1 MYNAIANNRRRVPVP
16 RQAIRL
22 IAGGC
27 RATVIATML
36 GHLMRCLYY
45 RNHHCISGGWC
56 KASWIADVF
65 RMDLRNIKA
74 ARKHLVTIGLLQ
86 TLDTPQSLCNHWGNY
101 ILLNLSWTRATVK
114 KTSQDDAQTPSSESP
129 PPPAFSTTKLPP
141 PHKEYK
147 EPFQELQHQKPAPQ
161 ADIPTLPQPFP
172 LAAPAPSGPASGV
185 DTQKREKTKKAKNHT
200 PTLSHIVLEDLT
212 DTTRLLAL
220 FEQAHTQGLL
230 GKSDSERLTFLSLAE
245 HAKVVGSYNPC
256 GLFAELTRRKCWHF
270 VTESD
275 EDAAYRRL
283 KQHLYG
289 QLPPSVSAPA
299 RLTPAPPKLSKDAF
313 MVRELQR
320 ELARQ
325 GWHGDIF
332 AWVHQYDPAWSRARW
347 ERATAELAQ
356 AQAAWQHANVLN
368 RVGDLTG
375 VGDALDTLGVC
386 VAEEDIMA

>member
-245 HAKVVGSYNPC
+245 HAKVVGSHNPS
-256 GLFAELTRRKCWHF
+256 GLFAALIRRQCWHF

-275 EDAAYRRL
+275 EDAAYKRL
-283 KQHLYG
+283 KLHLYG
-289 QLPPSVSAPA
+289 QSDQKRPTPPLAILEP
-299 RLTPAPPKLSKDAF
+299 RDLSKDAF
-313 MVRELQR
+313 IVRELQR
-320 ELARQ
+320 ELERR
-325 GWHGDIF
+325 GFRGDVF
-332 AWVHQYDPAWSRARW
+332 AWLHWEDASWTRERW
-347 ERATAELAQ
+347 DTAVLELAQ
-356 AQAAWQHANVLN
+356 AKRAWQQANALN
-368 RVGDLTG
+368 RLGDFAG
-375 VGDALDTLGVC
+375 VGEVFGR
-386 VAEEDIMA
+386 